1 MYISQSHVYCILVTN
16 IPLSY
21 STTLHQA
28 EQERKAAVI
37 RAEGEAEAAKLISQA
52 MSTAGTGFVEVR
64 GIDTANELAAIL
76 GKGQNVVYLPSSKSG
91 SNMLLNIGGEKK

>member
-1 MYISQSHVYCILVTN
+1 MPTIYLFIIYLYPT
-16 IPLSY
+16 Y
-21 STTLHQA
+21 QA

-52 MSTAGTGFVEVR
+52 MSTAGTGFIEVR
-64 GIDTANELAAIL
+64 RIDTAKEVAAIL

>member
-52 MSTAGTGFVEVR
+52 MSTAGTVCRHSLYFV
-64 GIDTANELAAIL
+64 IAYAI
-76 GKGQNVVYLPSSKSG
+76 NIYIYVYIYHCRYGVHRSTTY
-91 SNMLLNIGGEKK
+91 